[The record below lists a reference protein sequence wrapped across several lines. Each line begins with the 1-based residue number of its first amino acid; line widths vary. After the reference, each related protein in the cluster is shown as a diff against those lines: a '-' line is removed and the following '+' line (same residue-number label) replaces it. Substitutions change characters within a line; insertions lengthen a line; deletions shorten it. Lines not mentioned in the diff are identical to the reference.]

1 MDQRLNQFLSMSS
14 PVMSA
19 ANMDG
24 NATSELTQSAFS
36 AMIAAIANSPPGLN
50 SPGSVPPP
58 MSSTPIPSPQSAFAL
73 LRNSAIVENQK
84 NQSGNFQTV
93 LSPIV
98 SSAPNL
104 TAQNLGMYM
113 EGLST
118 SSAFHATNAPQMLS
132 STFGTSIAPSLNSHL
147 SPAVNALAPNSP
159 LQRLAQVAD
168 AAPLSPAQMLL
179 KFYEASKNIDPN
191 LLMALAAKNLDQ
203 NHLLMALAAKLP
215 MSTLVNSLP
224 ATQSATIVPEL
235 PISTANLNANQFS
248 FSPQCLSQT
257 FAASS
262 TYQNKTSSGNANY
275 NIASPSNSQG
285 SPGKSQSTTC
295 SSATSTG
302 NPPRKIRRRRPKSPA
317 GKSVLVKSPQSNAHG
332 YPSPGGVGAS
342 PEHPHLITSD
352 EPCDPMVN
360 NSPPSL
366 IPHQDVSFGQ
376 VSAPKRCLSED
387 GVADD
392 HHSSKEICEGSPMD
406 SKKCL
411 VCGDRATGY
420 NFNVITCESCKAFFR
435 RNALR
440 PKDFKCPYE
449 GNCEINTVS
458 RRFCQKCRL
467 KKCADVGMK
476 KEWILNDEQL
486 KRRKNSRLKSCNQTS
501 PQNISSQ
508 FSPGSVASP
517 ISSPRSVCR
526 TSSVLSQI
534 ESPRPTSVSSVLKM
548 DVSEINERK
557 LHEHR
562 HSPMK
567 AHSSGM
573 SQMNDVKTNHILTS
587 MRPSLDMPMRNE
599 AGSSAFHHVSQNQ
612 ILIPKSEN
620 LGLSSVFGNSQFPG
634 AHALLMP
641 DSKAQLTA
649 ENLQHLLR
657 IQAQSSA
664 IPHLFLKQE
673 PSTPCSVP
681 SSESIGT
688 PTANLANQLP
698 SQISTEPPNYNI
710 PSIPEMATSDNYA
723 ALSKLGSPKAAV
735 GQEMTPEQNIEHYKK
750 MNETM
755 ERTIRDALDNDIMD
769 HVDYHPL
776 LIQDCVFNDTKQSY
790 QLNHDEKMQIDF
802 VLDAFKCFDEPMD
815 HQRAKKLET
824 EINLDD
830 PTKVMNLMDV
840 VMRRVV
846 KMSKKMPSFN
856 DLSTDGKFKLLKS
869 AMIAMTTLR
878 GLVTLDMATQ
888 SFKSEVIG
896 KANVSCNMF
905 DKLNNPE
912 KDHPQKECFMGL
924 AKVLHKQIREDKTAM
939 SLLALVVL
947 FHHSQKLTVESDK
960 VKGRRH
966 YDAYLQLLRRHLESQ
981 HGNEAAAIVATI
993 PTTITTLQK
1002 VCESAVGLF
1011 MGKVKRSEIE
1021 ALPTEFFRT
1030 TSAVQ
1035 SSQDN
1040 KADTSL
1046 TE

>member
-1 MDQRLNQFLSMSS
+1 MDQQRLNQFLSMSS

-19 ANMDG
+19 ANMDS
-24 NATSELTQSAFS
+24 NAASELTQSAFS

-93 LSPIV
+93 LSPIA

-118 SSAFHATNAPQMLS
+118 SSAFHATNASPMLS

-147 SPAVNALAPNSP
+147 SPAVSALSPNSP
-159 LQRLAQVAD
+159 LQRLAD

-191 LLMALAAKNLDQ
+191 LLMALATKNLDQ

-235 PISTANLNANQFS
+235 PINTSNLNANQLS
-248 FSPQCLSQT
+248 FSPQCLSQA

-262 TYQNKTSSGNANY
+262 TFQNQGRNQACSGNDY
-275 NIASPSNSQG
+275 NVPSPSKSQG
-285 SPGKSQSTTC
+285 SPGKYQSTTC
-295 SSATSTG
+295 SSATSNG

-317 GKSVLVKSPQSNAHG
+317 GKSVFVKSPQNNVHG

-342 PEHPHLITSD
+342 PEQSIIASD

-376 VSAPKRCLSED
+376 VSAPKQRCLSED
-387 GVADD
+387 DLVEDR
-392 HHSSKEICEGSPMD
+392 HSSKEICDGSPMD

-440 PKDFKCPYE
+440 PKVKDFKCPYE
-449 GNCEINTVS
+449 GNCDINTVS

-486 KRRKNSRLKSCNQTS
+486 KRRKNSRLKGCNQTS
-501 PQNISSQ
+501 PQDISSQ
-508 FSPGSVASP
+508 FSPGSMTSP
-517 ISSPRSVCR
+517 ISSPRSICR
-526 TSSVLSQI
+526 TNSVLSQI

-548 DVSEINERK
+548 DFTEINERK
-557 LHEHR
+557 LHDHR

-573 SQMNDVKTNHILTS
+573 SQMNDMKTNPIMATS
-587 MRPSLDMPMRNE
+587 MRPPLNMPMANE
-599 AGSSAFHHVSQNQ
+599 AGSSAFHHVSQNP

-620 LGLSSVFGNSQFPG
+620 LGLSPMFGNSQFPG
-634 AHALLMP
+634 AHTILTA
-641 DSKAQLTA
+641 DSKVALTV
-649 ENLQHLLR
+649 ENIQHLLR
-657 IQAQSSA
+657 IQAQTSA
-664 IPHLFLKQE
+664 IPHIFPKQE

-681 SSESIGT
+681 SKM
-688 PTANLANQLP
+688 ANNDHSAPPSKMGLP
-698 SQISTEPPNYNI
+698 KV
-710 PSIPEMATSDNYA
+710 A
-723 ALSKLGSPKAAV
+723 A

-750 MNETM
+750 MDESM

-802 VLDAFKCFDEPMD
+802 VLDAFKCFDEKMD

-824 EINLDD
+824 ETNLDD
-830 PTKVMNLMDV
+830 PTNVMNLMDV

-856 DLSTDGKFKLLKS
+856 DLSSEGKFKLLKS

-888 SFKSEVIG
+888 SWTSEVIG
-896 KANVSCNMF
+896 KANVSCDMF
-905 DKLNNPE
+905 DQLNNPE
-912 KDHPQKECFMGL
+912 KDHPQKELFMTL
-924 AKVLHKQIREDKTAM
+924 AKVLHKQIREDRTAM
-939 SLLALVVL
+939 SLFALVVL

-966 YDAYLQLLRRHLESQ
+966 YDAYLQLLRRHMESQ
-981 HGNEAAAIVATI
+981 HGNEASAIVATI
-993 PTTITTLQK
+993 PATITTLQK
-1002 VCESAVGLF
+1002 VCENAVGLF
-1011 MGKVKRSEIE
+1011 MGKVKRNEIE
-1021 ALPTEFFRT
+1021 SLPTEFFRT
-1030 TSAVQ
+1030 APAEQ

-1040 KADTSL
+1040 KAGTS
-1046 TE
+1046 TISEEKTDK